1 MSLKIL
7 FIPFSFILTLV
18 VLIGYVKPLYAELLL
33 KQASYRGLEQ
43 QLKQVNDRLD
53 KINAVLSDFSSD
65 FKDTLDGKS
74 EREVVMDQY
83 IPETIDQDRV
93 VDAFN
98 YLAGQS
104 GVLISSVNM
113 DNKGLE
119 VVPVAAAQE
128 QVVNSQSVILNGAN
142 TVMDTSLTS
151 GALALSASYPAPK
164 KYRAKLSLSGSYE
177 SFVNFFGLVYAM
189 NRENEIESFSLKK
202 NKDEKDAEGKPK
214 DSSILIGE
222 VSVVFMYYPGL
233 TKASI
238 QNAEAL
244 DVFGAGKID
253 AKSMEYIATKTQS
266 RNLPALVIGE
276 FSARANPFVK

>member
-33 KQASYRGLEQ
+33 KQASYLGLQQ
-43 QLKQVNDRLD
+43 QLNQVNDRLD
-53 KINAVLSDFSSD
+53 NINAVLGDFSSD
-65 FKDTLDGKS
+65 FTDTLGGKS

-104 GVLISSVNM
+104 GVLISSMNM
-113 DNKGLE
+113 DSKGSE
-119 VVPVAAAQE
+119 MVPVAAAQE
-128 QVVNSQSVILNGAN
+128 QVVSSQSVILNGAN
-142 TVMDTSLTS
+142 TAVDASLGS
-151 GALALSASYPAPK
+151 ALALSASYPLPK
-164 KYRAKLSLSGSYE
+164 KYRAKLNMSGNYE
-177 SFVNFFGLVYAM
+177 SFVNFFGLVHAM

-214 DSSILIGE
+214 DNSILVGE
-222 VSVVFMYYPGL
+222 VSVLFMYYPGL
-233 TKASI
+233 TKTGI

-244 DVFGAGKID
+244 DIFSAGKID
-253 AKSMEYIATKTQS
+253 TKSMEYIATKTQS
-266 RNLPALVIGE
+266 RNLPALVVGE
-276 FSARANPFVK
+276 FSVRANPFVK

>member
-33 KQASYRGLEQ
+33 KQASYLSLQQ
-43 QLKQVNDRLD
+43 QLNQVNDRLD
-53 KINAVLSDFSSD
+53 NINAVLGDFSSD
-65 FKDTLDGKS
+65 FTDTLGGKS

-83 IPETIDQDRV
+83 IPEAIDQDRV

-119 VVPVAAAQE
+119 TTPVAAAQE
-128 QVVNSQSVILNGAN
+128 QVVNSQSVILNGTN
-142 TVMDTSLTS
+142 TTIDISL
-151 GALALSASYPAPK
+151 GNALALSASYPSPK
-164 KYRAKLSLSGSYE
+164 KYRAKLNLSGNYE
-177 SFVNFFGLVYAM
+177 SFMNFFGLVHAM

-214 DSSILIGE
+214 DNSLLVGD
-222 VSVVFMYYPGL
+222 VSVLFMYYPGL
-233 TKASI
+233 TKTGI

-244 DVFGAGKID
+244 DIFSVGKID
-253 AKSMEYIATKTQS
+253 TKSMEYITTKTQS
-266 RNLPALVIGE
+266 RNLPALVVGE
-276 FSARANPFVK
+276 FSVRANPFAK